1 MSQVNPS
8 QGAVVIRLFAAICL
22 ISCVPSLIADAYEV
36 ILKGKVVM
44 RDGSALPSGIGIQR
58 HCDNGVGS
66 APGPL
71 TSKTGEYTWHMD
83 ADSMATR
90 SCTVEAAVKGYV
102 STKIDISSLDGFTKK
117 VYEMPPLV
125 LTRSGGDPRT
135 ISNGDNDVPPK
146 AHAAWIAA
154 MKAGDASNF
163 PELAAQMRAVVA
175 AAPKFARGWH
185 TLGIAYEVL
194 YMTDEARDAYTH
206 AIQADPKMLVSY
218 VTLSRMDVLAK
229 DWQGAETAA
238 QGAIKLDARRT
249 FPEVYLHQAVARY
262 ELKDY
267 AGAEASVREALGQNG
282 KETSRAEFVLG
293 RILDAKGDYAG
304 AREHV
309 AKFLAEYPKTP
320 DADLI
325 KGYMNVIGKPEAAG
339 VNPDLELP

>member
-1 MSQVNPS
+1 MRIA
-8 QGAVVIRLFAAICL
+8 AVCL
-22 ISCVPSLIADAYEV
+22 IFCIPTLMADSYEV

-44 RDGSALPSGIGIQR
+44 RDGSPLPSGIGIQR
-58 HCDNGVGS
+58 HCDNGIGS

-71 TSKTGEYTWHMD
+71 ANKTGEYIWHMD
-83 ADSMATR
+83 ADSMASR
-90 SCTVEAAVKGYV
+90 SCTVEAALKGYV
-102 STKIDISSLDGFTKK
+102 STKIDISNLDGFTKK
-117 VYEMPPLV
+117 VNELPPLI
-125 LTRSGGDPRT
+125 LSRSGGDPRT
-135 ISNGDNDVPPK
+135 ISNSSEDVPAK
-146 AHAAWIAA
+146 ARSAWIAA
-154 MKAGDASNF
+154 MKAGDANNF
-163 PELAAQMRAVVA
+163 PELAAQLRSVVA

-238 QGAIKLDARRT
+238 QGAIKLDPKRT
-249 FPEVYLHQAVARY
+249 FPEIYLHQAVARY

-267 AGAEASVREALGQNG
+267 AGAEASVKEALGQPG
-282 KETSRAEFVLG
+282 KETSRAELVLG

-309 AKFLAEYPKTP
+309 AKFLAEHPATP

-325 KGYMNVIGKPEAAG
+325 KGYMSVIGKPEAGA
-339 VNPDLELP
+339 VNPDPELP

>member
-1 MSQVNPS
+1 MIF
-8 QGAVVIRLFAAICL
+8 IRLFAAICL
-22 ISCVPSLIADAYEV
+22 ISCIPAFIPPAAAEAYEV

-44 RDGSALPSGIGIQR
+44 RDGSPLPSGIGIQR
-58 HCDNGVGS
+58 HCDDVVGS

-71 TSKTGEYTWHMD
+71 TSKKGEFTWHMD

-90 SCTVEAAVKGYV
+90 SCYLEAAVKGYE
-102 STKIDISSLDGFTKK
+102 STRIDISSLDGFSSK
-117 VYEMPPLV
+117 VKELPPLV
-125 LTRSGGDPRT
+125 LSKTGGDPRVVK
-135 ISNGDNDVPPK
+135 NGDEDVPPAAHSAWVAAIK
-146 AHAAWIAA
+146 ADN
-154 MKAGDASNF
+154 AGNY
-163 PELAAQMRAVVA
+163 PEFAVQLTKVVA

-185 TLGIAYEVL
+185 TLGIAYEAL
-194 YMTDEARDAYTH
+194 QMTNEARDAYQH
-206 AIQADPKMLVSY
+206 AIQADPKMVVSY

-238 QGAIKLDARRT
+238 QGAIRLDPKKT

-267 AGAEASVREALGQNG
+267 AGAEASVKEALGLAG

-293 RILDAKGDYAG
+293 RILDAKGDSAG
-304 AREHV
+304 ARQHI
-309 AKFLAEYPKTP
+309 AKFLAENPKTP

-325 KGYMNVIGKPEAAG
+325 KGYMDVIGKSEAAG